1 MEIEING
8 PKPLRGT
15 KKVSH
20 YQRLVIRTVLE
31 KGNRAA
37 AADHLGI
44 PRATLDD
51 ALYRAFRALNVNN
64 VTDAS
69 YLISQGITSRKPDTI
84 SAQE

>member
-1 MEIEING
+1 MEDTG

-31 KGNRAA
+31 KGNRQA

-51 ALYRAFRALNVNN
+51 ALYRAFRALNVSN

-69 YLISQGITSRKPDTI
+69 YLVSQGIMSRKPEVV
-84 SAQE
+84 AVQE